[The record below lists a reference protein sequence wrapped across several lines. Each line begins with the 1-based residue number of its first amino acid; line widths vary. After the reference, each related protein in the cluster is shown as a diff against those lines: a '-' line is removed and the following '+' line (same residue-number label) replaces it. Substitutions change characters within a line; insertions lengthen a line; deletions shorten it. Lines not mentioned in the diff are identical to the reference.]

1 MHITSLS
8 SLDPSFTSTHQLVHQ
23 PSFST
28 CFNQTH
34 NQAKE
39 QILRTTIPS
48 NLQPSKMHT
57 KTEATTTTTYKP
69 SLVERMRGAK
79 TTRATRLANT
89 STRSTRGM
97 TGTTGTT
104 TGTQGT
110 TTTHSTGVGRRHNH
124 NHNHATGTTVT
135 PRRQQR
141 KTTLGDKVSRAF
153 MKATGR
159 LGQKVCFIY

>member
-1 MHITSLS
+1 MH
-8 SLDPSFTSTHQLVHQ
+8 
-23 PSFST
+23 
-28 CFNQTH
+28 N
-34 NQAKE
+34 
-39 QILRTTIPS
+39 
-48 NLQPSKMHT
+48 

-69 SLVERMRGAK
+69 SLMERMRGAK
-79 TTRATRLANT
+79 TTRATRPANT

-110 TTTHSTGVGRRHNH
+110 QGTTTTHSTGVGRRH

-141 KTTLGDKVSRAF
+141 KTTLGDKVSGAF

-159 LGQKVCFIY
+159 LGQKVCLIY